1 MQPRATTRFSKP
13 PGLLGTRLFIRRVH
27 PEENISSLMCQSLCQ
42 SLCQSIPYEHK
53 SGCCSFASLRP
64 TPRLAVRRLSALHH
78 AGLGLCSR
86 PRLTLFFSI
95 GPQDVDE
102 LEAGFAALDG
112 RAPRARSAD
121 MKVPDSLSPSL
132 FRAVSLAE
140 SDTGPGSSRNGRL
153 HWRERTGS
161 SPVGKKRPRSSR
173 NATAGMAD
181 VSGRCTRRETSPSVD
196 SSPVVL
202 AFLGCQDWELK
213 RATLLCQKLRQSRLH
228 TELTRGVTH
237 VVLGSSRTAKA
248 NGDDDGS
255 DNDGPVRRELSA
267 HGLDGYLEAVMLGLW
282 VLDFSWVEACLK
294 GGSGARK
301 WTARHPSLHWLAPAR
316 DFEIVGCLDKHDGCI
331 PRRGRMLR
339 EDGELWD
346 GFVGPHRLFSE
357 HKFCIVVGAGQ
368 VTQTSL
374 RWLECDEYLKLV
386 RLLKLGDGHVF
397 HASFSSA
404 RPALARSR
412 GKELKKGAR
421 TWSDEPLAS
430 EHESRSG
437 DDGSSDDE
445 TSRRSVVVA
454 LVEEEAGGKIS
465 PQLERAALECMKD
478 LKAAAAVTSEWVV
491 RSIEEDQALDFD
503 QYSVQTRDGRSPCKP
518 PAARS
523 TSLFDVLHTSLAP
536 DLTAAGDCH
545 STDVTSGSEKPTGE
559 QGPRRSGAQRIAR
572 RASSTKLRLRRNRN
586 SGSGGSRQVVIN
598 LDNTAGH
605 GSRTSRREMPPPSS
619 PPPLQTVETSTRD
632 LSEDEKRLLSEVMNS
647 GDAEDEDRRRMEREQ
662 QRKAEASS
670 ELKLTRVGG
679 AMKVI
684 CSGK

>member
-1 MQPRATTRFSKP
+1 DDSHVGNIFYEMDDGSSTPPPRTTEVERSASM
-13 PGLLGTRLFIRRVH
+13 
-27 PEENISSLMCQSLCQ
+27 SSTSVK
-42 SLCQSIPYEHK
+42 SVSNPYEHSSHLEIQPDVECTFGPSWNNSRK
-53 SGCCSFASLRP
+53 GATTEGNGQTPKVKGNEALQKNSRRP
-64 TPRLAVRRLSALHH
+64 TSAMMGFGAPSQGNRLARGPSVFGNGAIDTRRKENACRASSNTILAAGRSSSGRRFGAGGASSAGQGSVNGIANYSTCEETPPSYLV
-78 AGLGLCSR
+78 
-86 PRLTLFFSI
+86 PNT
-95 GPQDVDE
+95 QDVDE

-181 VSGRCTRRETSPSVD
+181 ASGRRTRRETSPSVD

-202 AFLGCQDWELK
+202 VFLGCQDWELK

-368 VTQTSL
+368 VTRTSL

-445 TSRRSVVVA
+445 TSRRPVVVA
-454 LVEEEAGGKIS
+454 LVEEE
-465 PQLERAALECMKD
+465 
-478 LKAAAAVTSEWVV
+478 
-491 RSIEEDQALDFD
+491 
-503 QYSVQTRDGRSPCKP
+503 
-518 PAARS
+518 
-523 TSLFDVLHTSLAP
+523 
-536 DLTAAGDCH
+536 
-545 STDVTSGSEKPTGE
+545 
-559 QGPRRSGAQRIAR
+559 
-572 RASSTKLRLRRNRN
+572 
-586 SGSGGSRQVVIN
+586 
-598 LDNTAGH
+598 
-605 GSRTSRREMPPPSS
+605 
-619 PPPLQTVETSTRD
+619 
-632 LSEDEKRLLSEVMNS
+632 
-647 GDAEDEDRRRMEREQ
+647 
-662 QRKAEASS
+662 
-670 ELKLTRVGG
+670 
-679 AMKVI
+679 
-684 CSGK
+684 